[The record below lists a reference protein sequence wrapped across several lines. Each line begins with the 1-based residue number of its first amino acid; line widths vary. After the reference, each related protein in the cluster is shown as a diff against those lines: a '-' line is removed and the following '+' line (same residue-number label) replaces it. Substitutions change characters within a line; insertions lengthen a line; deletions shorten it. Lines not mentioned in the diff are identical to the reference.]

1 MYIALTMRKL
11 LEEKGEFKKL
21 AGIPLCI
28 IYNQDDTMSVQDHI
42 LLNET
47 KLKEEYMK
55 AMTIGEPS
63 LDIGMMIGD
72 LSWTKADGI
81 LILNEEE
88 AKLLQ
93 KTEIQRDR
101 YTLYVVTSLKEALEI
116 YKKNSKKSTG
126 KRTTRK
132 TEKSQE
138 ESVVLNQNTK
148 QDTPDTNDEESI
160 NLMAGMNPPEANTM
174 TPEEDNFEAL
184 EDASA
189 EIPEYES
196 TEEPNESGFV
206 NNIQESFMD
215 AQENG
220 MEYAQENQE
229 NGTLF
234 QTDFN
239 SSQYAEFENELQ
251 NIGVNIEKASFI
263 LKALQLSTNVS
274 DFYEYLEKT
283 IEDID
288 DVLILYDQIQ
298 EYYDHFKDLADQ
310 IGIHNAYA
318 SAPQA

>member
-72 LSWTKADGI
+72 LSWKKADGI

-132 TEKSQE
+132 TGKLQE
-138 ESVVLNQNTK
+138 EPEVLK
-148 QDTPDTNDEESI
+148 QDTPDANDEESM
-160 NLMAGMNPPEANTM
+160 NQMTGMNSLEVNEM
-174 TPEEDNFEAL
+174 TTEEDNFEELKDVA
-184 EDASA
+184 A
-189 EIPEYES
+189 EIPEYEPA
-196 TEEPNESGFV
+196 EELDESGFE
-206 NNIQESFMD
+206 NNIRESFVD
-215 AQENG
+215 TQENG
-220 MEYAQENQE
+220 MAYAQESQE
-229 NGTLF
+229 SDVSF
-234 QTDFN
+234 QTDFDHP
-239 SSQYAEFENELQ
+239 QYAEFESELQ
-251 NIGVNIEKASFI
+251 NIGVNIEKSPFI

-310 IGIHNAYA
+310 IGIHNVYA